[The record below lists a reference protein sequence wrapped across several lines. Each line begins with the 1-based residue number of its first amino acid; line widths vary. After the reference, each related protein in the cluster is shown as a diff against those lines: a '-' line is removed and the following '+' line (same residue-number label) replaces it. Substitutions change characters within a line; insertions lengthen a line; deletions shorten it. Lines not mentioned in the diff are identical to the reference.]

1 MKRCCSLLLSVI
13 LIFTCSITAFA
24 EDDKYST
31 AGDLYQDWYDNL
43 PDYICGVWSNDGGSN
58 NLTFGIQNNEAGNAG
73 KQEMLRLIKNEN
85 TVAFVYQTYSRNYLL
100 GIQEEL
106 NVYFKKDIG
115 LISTALDEKNNCIE
129 LGIHHQEKDEPATK
143 EMIVE
148 LKNKY
153 GDAVSVEFVE
163 EIVPTSSAD
172 DRTLYYGSVVVGVL
186 FLLGL
191 SMLLL
196 LKRRKT

>member
-1 MKRCCSLLLSVI
+1 MKRFFSLLLSVI

-24 EDDKYST
+24 ENDKYST

-43 PDYICGVWSNDGGSN
+43 PDYICGVWSNDGSSN

-100 GIQEEL
+100 EIQEEL
-106 NVYFKKDIG
+106 NVYLKKDIG

-129 LGIHHQEKDEPATK
+129 LGIHHQEKDKPATK
-143 EMIVE
+143 ETIVE

>member
-1 MKRCCSLLLSVI
+1 MKRCFSLLLSVI

-43 PDYICGVWSNDGGSN
+43 PDYICGVWSNDGSSN

-163 EIVPTSSAD
+163 EIVPTSSID
-172 DRTLYYGSVVVGVL
+172 DRTLYYGSVIVGVL

>member
-1 MKRCCSLLLSVI
+1 MKRCCSLLLSVV

-24 EDDKYST
+24 ENDKYST